1 MIYNIIKYKIYIAEG
16 VTTIMTLLSIP
27 IYNYAPQ
34 EFRKRIQSQKEKF
47 IASHIGAKRSISPDA
62 FFTLKN
68 KNKMIYENYIVGF
81 LNIDFKNDITYK
93 ILITESNGKNY
104 KMPLFTS
111 VKHYMSKYNIDGLHT
126 IIYDL
131 SNKEI
136 SQEIKNAVNSII
148 SSSEYK
154 KLYYIST

>member
-1 MIYNIIKYKIYIAEG
+1 
-16 VTTIMTLLSIP
+16 
-27 IYNYAPQ
+27 
-34 EFRKRIQSQKEKF
+34 
-47 IASHIGAKRSISPDA
+47 
-62 FFTLKN
+62 
-68 KNKMIYENYIVGF
+68 MIYENYIVGF

-154 KLYYIST
+154 KYKKLYLKLRIFNIIIKNINLLGIKRNIQELKGKKND